1 MKGLILKDLYLTL
14 KYCRA
19 FLIIVIVF
27 IGVSFFDDDSTFL
40 STFSIFYPCIIAG
53 MIPST
58 LYSYDER
65 EKWCTYSATL
75 PVSRAQLVSV
85 KYIMG
90 LFSGIAIMV
99 FTAVVQ
105 AFKMLNTSFVLMNY
119 LSIIAFIIAVCLI
132 APSVFMPFMF
142 KFGAEK
148 GRIIYYVVI
157 GAACA
162 VFAIFSIYQ
171 ESTFNLDN
179 IFVIAAICITAV
191 VIYVVSWLLSI
202 SYYKKR
208 EI

>member
-19 FLIIVIVF
+19 FLVIVVVF

-75 PVSRAQLVSV
+75 PVSKAQFVSS
-85 KYIMG
+85 KYIIG
-90 LFSGIAIMV
+90 LFSAITIIIL
-99 FTAVVQ
+99 TAIVQ
-105 AFKMLNTSFVLMNY
+105 AFKMLNTTFIPMDY
-119 LSIIAFIIAVCLI
+119 LSIIAFIIAVCLV

-162 VFAIFSIYQ
+162 LFAIFSVNQGTI
-171 ESTFNLDN
+171 FILDN
-179 IFVIAAICITAV
+179 IFVISAICIGAA
-191 VIYVVSWLLSI
+191 VIYIASWLLSI
-202 SYYKKR
+202 SFYKKR